1 MAAAN
6 GAHGGSLGGPR
17 RGGDCCSTAISA
29 SSTQPTSTSSP
40 TAYESE
46 ETTSWPVLPA
56 TADGSPAISQV
67 LVGSRGPTLA
77 TIAPEYGLEY
87 IWRAG
92 RGFHTGDERDGEVEA
107 VPVQAGLD
115 AVAVIGGCESSWQAR
130 IWASRSGKPTASE
143 ANSSTTTNAS
153 VLGNRSDGVLVITRP
168 RRLQQTDQVKSRSTP
183 VGRGFRVTSQKR
195 CDLRASSSAVDFHK
209 DASLSGRCAFSASY
223 PGVSHQC
230 ATVAGRPNLC
240 PSTAVTQAA
249 WNPGAS
255 RPPAWGVRLGRG
267 FDIGRKRGSPIGP

>member
-153 VLGNRSDGVLVITRP
+153 VLGNRSDGGLVITRP
-168 RRLQQTDQVKSRSTP
+168 RRLRHSAPGQEPLHTSGP
-183 VGRGFRVTSQKR
+183 RVQGHSPET
-195 CDLRASSSAVDFHK
+195 LRIFGASSAVDPHK

-230 ATVAGRPNLC
+230 AKVAGRPNLC

-249 WNPGAS
+249 WTPGS
-255 RPPAWGVRLGRG
+255 IPSTREGR
-267 FDIGRKRGSPIGP
+267 